1 MFPTSKNQTKWKKV
15 QKKSVVQ
22 ENIDQNENILEQS
35 EHPNENSVT
44 QNNTR
49 TSENTQFEENI
60 FDDETNVNVRKD
72 LTKKT
77 VDNWW
82 DRWKC
87 QKRFDKKHCW

>member
-1 MFPTSKNQTKWKKV
+1 M
-15 QKKSVVQ
+15 
-22 ENIDQNENILEQS
+22 ERS
-35 EHPNENSVT
+35 EHSNENSVT

-77 VDNWW
+77 GDNEVNEI
-82 DRWKC
+82 DLSET
-87 QKRFDKKHCW
+87 